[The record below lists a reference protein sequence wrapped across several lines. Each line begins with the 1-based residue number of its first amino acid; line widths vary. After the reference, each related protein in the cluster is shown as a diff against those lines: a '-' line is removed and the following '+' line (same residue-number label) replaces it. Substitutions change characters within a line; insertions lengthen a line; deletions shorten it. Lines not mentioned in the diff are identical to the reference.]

1 MMFLNFV
8 WPAPAEAPAIVPRR
22 IEYQLDGVRVEV
34 DAADVGSVPFEDCEP
49 VRDFPTWPGKQHYS
63 GLLYMQGV
71 RAHVGFES
79 LAERSFLIELDR
91 REDIGSVTSQPMW
104 IRWLG
109 ADPGSHAPDFFVRFA
124 DGSRMLV
131 DVRPLQRIDAEARA
145 VFDRTAVLCA
155 DFGWRYVVYS
165 EDSPIRDANVRFLM
179 RFREPRWSVD
189 DMAQV
194 LSGFAG
200 TISEAAE
207 RLGGS
212 QDGLGT
218 CYALIWSHRLDV
230 DLEQPLSLRTLV
242 TWRNDA

>member
-1 MMFLNFV
+1 MMFLNYV
-8 WPAPAEAPAIVPRR
+8 WSAPAEAPVIAPRR
-22 IEYQLDGVRVEV
+22 IEYQLDGVRVEI

-71 RAHVGFES
+71 QAHVGFES

-91 REDIGSVTSQPMW
+91 REDLGSVTSQPMW

-109 ADPGSHAPDFFVRFA
+109 DDPGSHAPDFFVRFA
-124 DGSRMLV
+124 DGSRMVV
-131 DVRPLQRIDAEARA
+131 DVRPLQRIDASARA

-165 EDSPIRDANVRFLM
+165 EDSLIRDANIRFLM
-179 RFREPRWSVD
+179 RFREPSWSVD
-189 DMAQV
+189 GTAQV

-200 TISEAAE
+200 TIKEAAKG
-207 RLGGS
+207 LGGG
-212 QDGLGT
+212 QEGLGR
-218 CYALIWSHRLDV
+218 CYALIWSHRLDA
-230 DLEQPLSLRTLV
+230 DLEQPLSLKTLV